1 MVSLSQSEHCTQQ
14 LPPYPPSPSL
24 PSISPPNIWPDA
36 EGGGR
41 WRLQAV
47 GGLGVDTA
55 EGIKQWGVGGAC
67 YLPGIAKPR
76 EATPGP
82 GGGKAEARFWAGL
95 KDAHRLQ
102 TPCPLPILQTT
113 WGAGGLWVR
122 HVQRFTS
129 KTKSQV
135 VAWL

>member
-55 EGIKQWGVGGAC
+55 EGIKQ
-67 YLPGIAKPR
+67 R
-76 EATPGP
+76 
-82 GGGKAEARFWAGL
+82 GGGGGGVLSARHSEAQGGHSRP
-95 KDAHRLQ
+95 R
-102 TPCPLPILQTT
+102 
-113 WGAGGLWVR
+113 WG
-122 HVQRFTS
+122 
-129 KTKSQV
+129 
-135 VAWL
+135 